1 MKNKRIE
8 LLEQYNS
15 TGTNGYNRK
24 AYITRDYIK
33 QMNISLPTEDLPKLE
48 LLTFTKQQM
57 KKLFI

>member
-1 MKNKRIE
+1 MDNCFSEDTIYK
-8 LLEQYNS
+8 LQP
-15 TGTNGYNRK
+15 
-24 AYITRDYIK
+24 YITRDYIK